1 MTPEYLKQQI
11 VTCLEEI
18 AAKHSIAVVT
28 AEDLSANVPDSAL
41 INSRVVVMNSNLD
54 TSVDY
59 TYRLAHEL
67 SHILYGDRDMQIVYQ
82 FSEYGKRGEELLAH
96 KNAIE
101 MLMGIKMPAS
111 PLNFIDFYNIP
122 AWLEFEVF
130 SIFNK
135 LSVSD

>member
-1 MTPEYLKQQI
+1 MTPEYLNQQI
-11 VTCLEEI
+11 VTSLEEI
-18 AAKHSIAVVT
+18 AAKHNISVVS
-28 AEDLSANVPDSAL
+28 AEDLSTNVPDSAL
-41 INSRVVVMNSNLD
+41 INSRVVVMNSKLD

-59 TYRLAHEL
+59 AYRLAHEL

-96 KNAIE
+96 RNAIK
-101 MLMGIKMPAS
+101 MLMVIKMPVS
-111 PLNFIDFYNIP
+111 PLSFMNFYNIP

-135 LSVSD
+135 LNTID

>member
-11 VTCLEEI
+11 ITCLEEI
-18 AAKHSIAVVT
+18 AAKHSIAVVA
-28 AEDLSANVPDSAL
+28 AEDLSTNVPDSAL

-54 TSVDY
+54 TGVDY

-101 MLMGIKMPAS
+101 MLMTIKMPAS
-111 PLNFIDFYNIP
+111 PLRFIDFYNIP

-135 LSVSD
+135 LNASE

>member
-1 MTPEYLKQQI
+1 MIPEYLNQQI
-11 VTCLEEI
+11 VTNLEEI
-18 AAKHSIAVVT
+18 ANKHGITVIN
-28 AEDLSANVPDSAL
+28 AEDLSTNVPDSAL

-54 TSVDY
+54 TNVDY
-59 TYRLAHEL
+59 AYRLAHEL

-101 MLMGIKMPAS
+101 MLMTIKMPVS
-111 PLNFIDFYNIP
+111 PLIFMDFYNIP

-135 LSVSD
+135 LNTLD